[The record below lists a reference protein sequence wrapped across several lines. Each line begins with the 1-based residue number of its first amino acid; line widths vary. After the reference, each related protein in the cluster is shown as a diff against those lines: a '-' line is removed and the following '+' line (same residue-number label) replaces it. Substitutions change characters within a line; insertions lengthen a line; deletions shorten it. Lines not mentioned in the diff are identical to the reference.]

1 MNSPWNPHDPHLR
14 THLLDPLHR
23 RINGRQQ
30 LLLITFQALGTRQDL
45 AEVAAEAVALPRH
58 RQQQGIDGRF
68 ETEID
73 LGWTWDLRI
82 LLGILGGIIVWW
94 DFLGE
99 GLFKSIWGI
108 WHFGIFGWM
117 KLDSCKKCIISPGG
131 MKGKQVW
138 KHVVT
143 RSNSEKNKTKSWG
156 SKFGTLWPCAK
167 KKTCSYGWD
176 PEFFSQALDS
186 TSYIV
191 LLC

>member
-1 MNSPWNPHDPHLR
+1 MNFPWNPHDPHLR

-117 KLDSCKKCIISPGG
+117 KLDSCKKCIISPGMLWLG
-131 MKGKQVW
+131 QTQRKIKPSPGDPSLAHSGRVQKKLVPMVEIQSFFP
-138 KHVVT
+138 KHWT
-143 RSNSEKNKTKSWG
+143 
-156 SKFGTLWPCAK
+156 P
-167 KKTCSYGWD
+167 
-176 PEFFSQALDS
+176 
-186 TSYIV
+186 
-191 LLC
+191 LLT